1 MVTQEG
7 QGRGSASGRR
17 LCRWE
22 VVPGGDGGQE
32 EGGGG
37 RGLGGGAGYRSQD
50 AGIVFLFIASHS
62 VQTNKLLVLSLS
74 SLSFLPHFS
83 LLS

>member
-1 MVTQEG
+1 MLTQEG
-7 QGRGSASGRR
+7 QGRGSASGLQ

-22 VVPGGDGGQE
+22 VVPWRYGRQHV
-32 EGGGG
+32 EGEGM
-37 RGLGGGAGYRSQD
+37 GLGGGAGYRSQD